1 MAEGEKPKAEKAK
14 DPDVKLLEQQ
24 LVEKL
29 GAKVDISY
37 NRKGKGKLV
46 ISYAS
51 LEELD
56 GIISHINPDLES

>member
-1 MAEGEKPKAEKAK
+1 M
-14 DPDVKLLEQQ
+14 LNYLEQQ

-56 GIISHINPDLES
+56 GIISHINPDYTNLKRSSFRSEGRS